1 MLYTHTDGYPDQ
13 FGGPFQKKFMI
24 KNFKNVLSEIHTRPI
39 EEQKKELIKVFYDW
53 KGEFAQVDDVLV
65 VGVRI

>member
-13 FGGPFQKKFMI
+13 FGGPSQKKFMI
-24 KNFKNVLSEIHTRPI
+24 KNFKNVLAEIHSRPV
-39 EEQKKELIKVFYDW
+39 EEQRQKLVNVFNDW
-53 KGEFAQVDDVLV
+53 KNGFAQVDDVLV